1 MGVAGEARIGAGG
14 VPQTVRPHRY
24 RWVGPLQAGAGVAV
38 EVDHAPTGVGHPAQS
53 ISRAELVGHK
63 IPASG
68 AKYEQLNASRWFLR
82 V

>member
-38 EVDHAPTGVGHPAQS
+38 EVDHALTGAGSA
-53 ISRAELVGHK
+53 I
-63 IPASG
+63 
-68 AKYEQLNASRWFLR
+68 LR
-82 V
+82 KR

>member
-24 RWVGPLQAGAGVAV
+24 RWVGPLQAGASVAV
-38 EVDHAPTGVGHPAQS
+38 EVDHALTGVGHPAQS
-53 ISRAELVGHK
+53 ISCAELVGHK
-63 IPASG
+63 IQLVG
-68 AKYEQLNASRWFLR
+68 YNYEKLSPSRWFLR